1 MKNFKCKVYF
11 TYSVLYIITSVKDV
25 IENKVKEL
33 REQKMATTSN
43 RDEWTQEGLAKRLGV
58 TRQTVISIEK
68 GTYNPSL
75 QLAFKLSRLFEMK
88 IEDIFEYKG
97 E

>member
-1 MKNFKCKVYF
+1 
-11 TYSVLYIITSVKDV
+11 V
-25 IENKVKEL
+25 IANKVKEI
-33 REQKMATTSN
+33 RELKMANATN

-75 QLAFKLSRLFEMK
+75 MLAFKLSRIFGME
-88 IEDIFEYKG
+88 IEKIFEYQG
-97 E
+97 D

>member
-1 MKNFKCKVYF
+1 MIV
-11 TYSVLYIITSVKDV
+11 
-25 IENKVKEL
+25 NKVKEI
-33 REQKMATTSN
+33 REHKMATVSN

-75 QLAFKLSRLFEMK
+75 LLAFKLSQLFEMT
-88 IEDIFEYKG
+88 IEEIFEYQG
-97 E
+97 D

>member
-1 MKNFKCKVYF
+1 MIV
-11 TYSVLYIITSVKDV
+11 
-25 IENKVKEL
+25 NKVKEI
-33 REQKMATTSN
+33 REQKMATEAN
-43 RDEWTQEGLAKRLGV
+43 REEWTQEGLAKRLGV

-75 QLAFKLSRLFEMK
+75 QLAFKLSRLFGMK
-88 IEDIFEYKG
+88 IEEIFEYRD